1 MAKQA
6 QDKFSVEVFSDA
18 VLSPKSAHIGWDRFL
33 SLLDFQ
39 ERNRDKLSV
48 EQLEALAYMRNYST
62 FNRRISNR
70 VPKMMLEFYIMV
82 FMSFETCGGKK

>member
-6 QDKFSVEVFSDA
+6 QDKFSIDVFSPG

-39 ERNRDKLSV
+39 ERKRDQLSV
-48 EQLEALAYMRNYST
+48 EQLEALTYMRNYST

-70 VPKMMLEFYIMV
+70 VPKMMLEFYIMT
-82 FMSFETCGGKK
+82 FMAVETVWR

>member
-1 MAKQA
+1 MVKRA
-6 QDKFSVEVFSDA
+6 QDKFSVEVVSDS

-82 FMSFETCGGKK
+82 FMSLDICGGKK